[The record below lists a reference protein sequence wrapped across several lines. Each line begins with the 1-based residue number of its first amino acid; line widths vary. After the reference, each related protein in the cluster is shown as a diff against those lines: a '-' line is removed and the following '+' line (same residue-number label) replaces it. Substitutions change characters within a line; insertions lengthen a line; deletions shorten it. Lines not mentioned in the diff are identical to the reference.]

1 MAAAQILD
9 GKKIAE
15 EIRATV
21 KEEIS
26 AFAEKYFQP
35 GLAIIQARTRKNNAT
50 DEYQFPLALLPNI
63 AISTEQN
70 VEAMVG
76 SLEDSNVYIRMKLSA
91 AEAVGIRA
99 RHVKFPRDTTEDQLL
114 ATIGH
119 LNEDPAVHSIL
130 LQLPLDSTQPIDV
143 ERCTNSIHFDKDV
156 DGLTEKNAG
165 RLARGNMDCLVPC
178 TPLGCYE
185 LIKRA
190 GLELAGKSAV
200 VLGRSKI
207 VGAPVADL
215 LRAHNATV
223 TVCHSKT
230 RDVASIVSSADVVVA
245 AIRQPEMVKKEW
257 VKPGAVVVDVG
268 INSILDATKKSGHRL
283 VGDVDF
289 AGVSQV
295 AGWITPVPGG
305 VGPMTVAMLVK
316 NTLLCAKKIMLGN
329 TTTGDGWNIRYLPLK
344 LLEPV
349 PSDIEVA
356 RSQTPKKIT
365 ELAKEI
371 GLLPSELEPYGSA
384 KAKISLSVLERLKD
398 RPNGGY
404 VVVTGVTPTPLGEGK
419 STTTIGLVQALGAHL
434 KVNSFACVRQPS
446 QGPTFGIK
454 GGAAGGGYSQVIPM
468 EEFNLHLTGDIHAIT
483 AANNLLA
490 AQLDTR
496 MLHEATQSDK
506 ALFGRLVPENK
517 GKREFSTI
525 QVRRLEKLGINKR
538 DPNEFTSDEMR
549 RFARLDIDPPT
560 ITWNRVLDTN
570 DRLLRKILTGQAE
583 TEKGHGRETQF
594 DISVSSELMAILA
607 LTKSLKDMKERIG
620 RIVVANSRSGVP
632 VTADDLG
639 VTGALAVLMKDAIK
653 PNLMQTLE
661 GNPVLVHAG
670 PFANIAHG
678 NSSILADMLALKLVG
693 KKGVV
698 VTESGFGADIG
709 MEKFFN
715 IKCRYSGLLPSCAVL
730 VATVRALKMHGGG
743 PKVVAGQPLD
753 SAYTKENIPLL
764 EAGFVNLK
772 KHIENVCQFGVP
784 VVVALNTF
792 SSDSAAELELLQSLS
807 KSAGAMDA
815 VICNHWAKGGAG
827 AVGLAEAV
835 MRATQL
841 ASSFRFLYELDLP
854 LKDKI
859 KAIACKM
866 YGADDVEFSE
876 QASRKLETYTALG
889 FWKLPICMAKT
900 HLSFSHNPEL
910 KGRPTGFVLPI
921 RDVRA
926 SVGAGF
932 IYPLVGDMS
941 TMPGLSTRPCF
952 FDMDIDPD
960 TEVITGL
967 S

>member
-35 GLAIIQARTRKNNAT
+35 GLAIIQ
-50 DEYQFPLALLPNI
+50 
-63 AISTEQN
+63 
-70 VEAMVG
+70 VG

-772 KHIENVCQFGVP
+772 KHIENMCQFGVP